1 MVCGFSEEFDFVI
14 DAFGFDRCFLGRTRF
29 LRRLEFLY
37 YGFPGAVA
45 SNDLDLLLGIGK
57 TFLADF
63 YQLHPFLVADDQIFE
78 WQFTRLHLLDNFL
91 EPIHRAL
98 KVQLRLAR
106 LRFTTHG
113 ENGGIKHSF
122 ARKKG
127 RLPVG
132 TPRCGVR
139 SAQRADP
146 TSCREINTRASL
158 KLSECSLPNQ
168 RKMRVFQLP
177 QRRQLKQTAQTSSP
191 STSFYSMWD
200 AVARFAKEIRASE
213 FMSDMISRRDAYG
226 SEGVMGA
233 LDCAT
238 LYGLTRWLRPMV
250 LVESGGFIGM
260 SSAFILKAL
269 ADEKLATSKLYS
281 IELSEDCEQGALI
294 PEELRSSG
302 GFVPMRGRIEDFLKG
317 DQLPRSIDMFLH
329 DSSHSY
335 QHMLWE
341 FRQFWPRLRDGGLL
355 VSHDVQMNAA
365 FPEFVTKTYAHEKK
379 TGRRDA
385 QRTSHYEWGRWGY
398 LGFAIKK
405 VGS

>member
-1 MVCGFSEEFDFVI
+1 
-14 DAFGFDRCFLGRTRF
+14 
-29 LRRLEFLY
+29 
-37 YGFPGAVA
+37 
-45 SNDLDLLLGIGK
+45 
-57 TFLADF
+57 
-63 YQLHPFLVADDQIFE
+63 
-78 WQFTRLHLLDNFL
+78 
-91 EPIHRAL
+91 
-98 KVQLRLAR
+98 
-106 LRFTTHG
+106 
-113 ENGGIKHSF
+113 
-122 ARKKG
+122 
-127 RLPVG
+127 
-132 TPRCGVR
+132 
-139 SAQRADP
+139 
-146 TSCREINTRASL
+146 
-158 KLSECSLPNQ
+158 
-168 RKMRVFQLP
+168 MRVFQLP

-191 STSFYSMWD
+191 SASFYGMWD

-213 FMSDMISRRDAYG
+213 FMAEMIRRRDASG

-238 LYGLTRWLRPMV
+238 LYGLTRW
-250 LVESGGFIGM
+250 FIGM

-302 GFVPMRGRIEDFLKG
+302 GFAPMRGRIEDLLKG

-335 QHMLWE
+335 QHMRWE

-379 TGRRDA
+379 TGRRDV

-405 VGS
+405 ATH

>member
-1 MVCGFSEEFDFVI
+1 MKKMPAFSLPW
-14 DAFGFDRCFLGRTRF
+14 R
-29 LRRLEFLY
+29 RRLEN
-37 YGFPGAVA
+37 PSQMESSA
-45 SNDLDLLLGIGK
+45 
-57 TFLADF
+57 TPF
-63 YQLHPFLVADDQIFE
+63 YA
-78 WQFTRLHLLDNFL
+78 
-91 EPIHRAL
+91 
-98 KVQLRLAR
+98 
-106 LRFTTHG
+106 
-113 ENGGIKHSF
+113 
-122 ARKKG
+122 
-127 RLPVG
+127 
-132 TPRCGVR
+132 
-139 SAQRADP
+139 
-146 TSCREINTRASL
+146 
-158 KLSECSLPNQ
+158 
-168 RKMRVFQLP
+168 
-177 QRRQLKQTAQTSSP
+177 
-191 STSFYSMWD
+191 MWD
-200 AVARFAKEIRASE
+200 AVARLAQEIRASE
-213 FMSDMISRRDAYG
+213 FTTEMIRRRDTYG

-294 PEELRSSG
+294 PDELRSSG

-379 TGRRDA
+379 TGRRDV

-405 VGS
+405 G